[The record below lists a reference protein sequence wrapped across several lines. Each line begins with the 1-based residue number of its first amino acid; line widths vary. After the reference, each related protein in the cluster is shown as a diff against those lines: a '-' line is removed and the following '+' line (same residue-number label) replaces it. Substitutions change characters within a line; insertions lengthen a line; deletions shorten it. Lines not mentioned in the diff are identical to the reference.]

1 MYDLTN
7 FSLKDM
13 STCGAMLRQIGDGAG
28 SMEEVA
34 DKVVRYLYEQLGDE
48 AGKPASSLVRF
59 FITHPYKDL
68 DANLQEHVQ
77 KVLGGIP
84 NDPEVSCQT
93 LLATVG
99 EEADWNDRR
108 RSRFYKSLPLTEET
122 AKRIP
127 MYAQVSDVFGIVMNK
142 LPNPDA
148 EFLLEL
154 EQKTYNVFF
163 IPDSVGS
170 AYVPDQE
177 KFVIP
182 YGIRS
187 ILGFYGLLPSRN
199 LFTVIVFSKM
209 LIPRETTEYFKTL
222 ALNVKMA
229 ILPFDQAA
237 VFADD
242 KKGTLTNIPQN
253 PLVYFRSRAASQA
266 QLLSVQETIVAQQSE
281 QIERVMNELR
291 NQAEELAATNATLE
305 SQILENARLRQQ
317 AAEAAVIQE
326 RNRLSRDLHD
336 SLTQSLY
343 SQTLYAEA
351 GVRQL
356 EGGQLEAAADHL
368 RQLRET
374 AEQALKEMRLLIFEL
389 RPSALEAEG
398 LVPALRARLEAVEG
412 RTGVETDLNM
422 DESFQLKPEMEND
435 LYWIVQEALNNALKY
450 ADASRVTVSLSRGDQ
465 GLLLQVTDNGL
476 GFDAVSSSAKGGI
489 GLHSMRERAERLG
502 GSLSIQSEIGSGTV
516 VKVEVPVE

>member
-1 MYDLTN
+1 MYDLTK

-13 STCGAMLRQIGDGAG
+13 STCGAMLRQMGDGAR
-28 SMEEVA
+28 SMEDVA
-34 DKVVRYLYEQLGDE
+34 NKVVRYLYEQLGDE
-48 AGKPASSLVRF
+48 TGKPASSLVRF

-68 DANLQEHVQ
+68 SAELQQHVQ
-77 KVLGGIP
+77 NVLGRP
-84 NDPEVSCQT
+84 LDDLDVSCQT

-108 RSRFYKSLPLTEET
+108 RSRLYKSLPLTEET

-127 MYAQVSDVFGIVMNK
+127 MYAQVSDVFGIVMSR

-148 EFLLEL
+148 EFLVEL

-199 LFTVIVFSKM
+199 LFTVIVFSKI

-222 ALNVKMA
+222 ALNVKMT
-229 ILPFDQAA
+229 ILPFDEVA

-242 KKGTLTNIPQN
+242 KKGTQIDIPQN
-253 PLVYFRSRAASQA
+253 ALVHFRSQAASQA
-266 QLLSVQETIVAQQSE
+266 QLLSAQETIVVQQSE
-281 QIERVMNELR
+281 QIEQVMNELR
-291 NQAEELAATNATLE
+291 NQADELAEANATLE
-305 SQILENARLRQQ
+305 NQIAENVKLRQQ

-351 GVRQL
+351 AVRQL
-356 EGGQLEAAADHL
+356 EKGQAENAADHL

-374 AEQALKEMRLLIFEL
+374 AEQALREMRLLIFEL
-389 RPSALEAEG
+389 RP
-398 LVPALRARLEAVEG
+398 PRCK
-412 RTGVETDLNM
+412 
-422 DESFQLKPEMEND
+422 Q
-435 LYWIVQEALNNALKY
+435 
-450 ADASRVTVSLSRGDQ
+450 
-465 GLLLQVTDNGL
+465 
-476 GFDAVSSSAKGGI
+476 KG
-489 GLHSMRERAERLG
+489 
-502 GSLSIQSEIGSGTV
+502 
-516 VKVEVPVE
+516 

>member
-1 MYDLTN
+1 
-7 FSLKDM
+7 
-13 STCGAMLRQIGDGAG
+13 
-28 SMEEVA
+28 MEEVA
-34 DKVVRYLYEQLGDE
+34 NRVVDYLYEQLGDE
-48 AGKPASSLVRF
+48 TGKPTSSLVRF

-68 DANLQEHVQ
+68 DTDLQQHVQ
-77 KVLGGIP
+77 RVLGQSLV
-84 NDPEVSCQT
+84 DPDVSCQT

-99 EEADWNDRR
+99 EETDWSDRR

-122 AKRIP
+122 AKKIP

-142 LPNPDA
+142 PPNSDTD
-148 EFLLEL
+148 FLIEL

-163 IPDSVGS
+163 VPDAVGS
-170 AYVPDQE
+170 EYVPDQE

-187 ILGFYGLLPSRN
+187 ILGFYGLLPGRN
-199 LFTVIVFSKM
+199 LFTVIVFSKT

-229 ILPFDQAA
+229 ILPFDEIA
-237 VFADD
+237 VFAND
-242 KKGTLTNIPQN
+242 KKEAQINIPQN
-253 PLVYFRSRAASQA
+253 PLVHFRSQAASQT
-266 QLLSVQETIVAQQSE
+266 QLLSVQERIVVQQSE
-281 QIERVMNELR
+281 QIEQVMTELR
-291 NQAEELAATNATLE
+291 NQADELAEANATLE
-305 SQILENARLRQQ
+305 NQIAENVKLRQR
-317 AAEAAVIQE
+317 AAEAAVVEE

-351 GVRQL
+351 AVRQL
-356 EGGQLEAAADHL
+356 EGGQLESTADHL

-374 AEQALKEMRLLIFEL
+374 AEQALREMRLLIFEL

-412 RTGVETDLNM
+412 RTGAETNLNV
-422 DESFQLKPEMEND
+422 DESLQLKPETEND
-435 LYWIVQEALNNALKY
+435 LYWVVQEALNNALKY
-450 ADASRVTVSLSRGDQ
+450 ANASKVSVSISRGEK
-465 GLLLQVTDNGL
+465 GLLLQVADNGL
-476 GFDAVSSSAKGGI
+476 GFDAVSVPTKGGI

-502 GSLSIQSEIGSGTV
+502 GSLSIQSEVGSGTII
-516 VKVEVPVE
+516 KVEVPNE